1 MADSDCPHED
11 GVAHIVPLS
20 KQAPVILYDLKKVA
34 AENARFMFPV
44 LGLQL
49 RGTPARE
56 TADDG

>member
-1 MADSDCPHED
+1 MKMESP
-11 GVAHIVPLS
+11 HIVPLS